1 MKKRIM
7 RLFPVLLAL
16 VMVFGSSLTVFA
28 ATVKADKTY
37 FTDSSG
43 NKVFID
49 DYLDISS
56 LKFYQSDTYTNYQEY
71 VVSCEKI
78 GDTEEYYLMYFPKGE
93 KVYRYDKEV
102 SVGVY
107 CSWLVTDQS
116 HNPYCFKVTK
126 DLETSSYHF
135 FDFGIM
141 SVNLAN
147 NVQGLQNAKDTL
159 SAKILYSSVNIY
171 DSKEDSAEVFIPA
184 LSALLAT
191 VVKPKTMEGALDQ
204 ILIIL
209 PICLVCLVGYLA
221 LRKALAV
228 LQSLLHQA

>member
-1 MKKRIM
+1 MKKRII

-43 NKVFID
+43 NKVFIA
-49 DYLDISS
+49 DYLNVSGMA
-56 LKFYQSDTYTNYQEY
+56 FYGSNTYTNYQEY

-78 GDTEEYYLMYFPKGE
+78 GNIEIYYLMYFPKGE
-93 KVYRYDKEV
+93 KVYRYDINLYDD
-102 SVGVY
+102 VY
-107 CSWLVTDQS
+107 SSQLITDQD
-116 HNPYCFKVTK
+116 HNPYCFKVSK
-126 DLETSSYHF
+126 DLETSIYKFYDYGTNPNS
-135 FDFGIM
+135 
-141 SVNLAN
+141 LAN
-147 NVQGLQNAKDTL
+147 NVEGLQNAKDIVL
-159 SAKILYSSVNIY
+159 SKILYSSVNIY
-171 DSKEDSAEVFIPA
+171 DSKDDSAEVFIPA